1 MNSRKGRFCHADR
14 GRIIEHGG
22 IALAGPD
29 QISAIRVMKTLTV
42 LTLVLWTLNAGANP
56 EVLEFDN
63 AAQEQRYNTLI
74 DELRCLVC
82 QNQNLADSNADL
94 AKDLRQKTYQMIKDG
109 TPDDEIIGYMVDRY
123 GDFVLYRPP
132 LKLTTLFLWIGPF
145 IILLIGMVSLV
156 RFIRHRRGQALPAPD
171 QQQREQAQRLLHGD

>member
-1 MNSRKGRFCHADR
+1 MMSASKGRLYDS
-14 GRIIEHGG
+14 
-22 IALAGPD
+22 D
-29 QISAIRVMKTLTV
+29 QVSAIHVMRILVV
-42 LTLVLWTLNAGANP
+42 LTLVLWTSSAWT
-56 EVLEFDN
+56 ETEILEFDN
-63 AAQEQRYNTLI
+63 AAQEQRYNALI

-109 TPDDEIIGYMVDRY
+109 AHDDEIIGYMVDRY

-132 LKLTTLFLWIGPF
+132 VKLTTLFLWIGPF

-156 RFIRHRRGQALPAPD
+156 RVIRHRRGQALLVPD
-171 QQQREQAQRLLHGD
+171 QQQREQAQRLLNGD

>member
-1 MNSRKGRFCHADR
+1 MNSRKGRFYHADR
-14 GRIIEHGG
+14 GRIIERGG
-22 IALAGPD
+22 ISLAGPD

-42 LTLVLWTLNAGANP
+42 LTLVLWTLNAWAKP